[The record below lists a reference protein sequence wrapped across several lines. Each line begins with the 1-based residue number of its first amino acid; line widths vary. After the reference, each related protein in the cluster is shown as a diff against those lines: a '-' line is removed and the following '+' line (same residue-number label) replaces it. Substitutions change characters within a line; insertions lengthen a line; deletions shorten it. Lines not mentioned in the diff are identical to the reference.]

1 MRVPLAPLDLRR
13 RRMVLAPA
21 AALGLAACSTSGNVD
36 LRQHV
41 NFAPPTAQE
50 AQPELR
56 TPQAIAAAL
65 RRGGLIVYVRH
76 GRTRY
81 DQIELERTNRNA
93 GRFDL
98 ARCDTQ
104 RQLSDEGRAE
114 LRAVGA
120 QFRLASVSLDRAW
133 TSRYCRAIESA
144 AFFVDGA
151 QAVQDLSGEGD
162 FGIDPSIKPRVQAFL
177 SQRPAPGRN
186 HFMMA
191 HGGIF
196 WLATGNTVQE
206 ANAVL
211 LDPSDIRRIVARIGP
226 AEWGAVAQAMAALG

>member
-1 MRVPLAPLDLRR
+1 MSPTIPPGDLRR
-13 RRMVLAPA
+13 RTLLAAPA
-21 AALGLAACSTSGNVD
+21 AALTLAACGTSGNVD

-41 NFAPPTAQE
+41 NFAPPPPQD

-56 TPQAIAAAL
+56 SPQAIAQAL
-65 RRGGLIVYVRH
+65 RRGGLIIYLRH

-81 DQIELERTNRNA
+81 DQIELERNNRNA

-114 LRAVGA
+114 LRVAGG
-120 QFRLASVSLDRAW
+120 QFRIAAPPIDRAW
-133 TSRYCRAIESA
+133 SSRYCRATESA

-162 FGIDPSIKPRVQAFL
+162 FGIDPSIKGRVQAFFA
-177 SQRPAPGRN
+177 QHPAQGKN

-191 HGGIF
+191 HGGIY

-206 ANAVL
+206 AHTVL
-211 LDPSDIRRIVARIGP
+211 MDPSDIRRIVARIGP
-226 AEWGAVAQAMAALG
+226 AEWGVVAQAMVGLG